1 MRNGVDR
8 KQILVIDKED
18 KITKFISRILRDEY
32 TVFATHSGYDGLQ
45 RVKQRIPDL
54 VLLGLNLS
62 GLRGMEVL
70 KNLKELETEIPV
82 IVMTTNKRVKD
93 AVQAI
98 ELGATFFITKPFDIE
113 TLRKY
118 IENLFYSHKRPS
130 QGDLRFR
137 RISHRM

>member
-1 MRNGVDR
+1 MRNGGDR

-32 TVFATHSGYDGLQ
+32 TVFATHSGYYGLQ
-45 RVKQRIPDL
+45 RAKQRIPDL
-54 VLLGLNLS
+54 VLLDLNLS
-62 GLRGMEVL
+62 GMRGMEVL

-98 ELGATFFITKPFDIE
+98 ELGATFFITKPFDTE
-113 TLRKY
+113 TLRNY
-118 IENLFYSHKRPS
+118 IENLFYLHKRPS
-130 QGDLRFR
+130 QGDLRFGR
-137 RISHRM
+137 ASHRM